1 MIDNSPAGRTLRSAD
16 NALIQ
21 LRNNVVQIFY
31 RRVLEV
37 MKSQSHLS
45 PKDPYEMA
53 IKQVM
58 REWGIEAQT

>member
-1 MIDNSPAGRTLRSAD
+1 MIDNSLAGRTLKSAD
-16 NALIQ
+16 YALLR
-21 LRNNVVQIFY
+21 LRNDIVQIFY

-37 MKSQSHLS
+37 MKMQAHLS
-45 PKDPYEMA
+45 PINPYEMA